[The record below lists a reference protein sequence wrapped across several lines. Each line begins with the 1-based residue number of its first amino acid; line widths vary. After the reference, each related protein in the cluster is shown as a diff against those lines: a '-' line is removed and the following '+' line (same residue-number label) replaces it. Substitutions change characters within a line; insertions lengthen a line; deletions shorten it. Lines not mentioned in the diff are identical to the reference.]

1 MSDAANLLDQVL
13 IIDRV
18 TGQGWVGRTKNFVSS
33 LVTGRIFGGGGPSAS
48 SPATAAT
55 ESAVDRITRAYSMK
69 RQPAVGAG
77 GGATSVAHLP
87 AAAPRS
93 WLFGFGSGNKV
104 NPNSG
109 ANLQPDPRSRLPLVG
124 RGGGATQ
131 ASTGER
137 SAAHAP
143 AGGASSRA
151 TELPGSQSAPPLGG
165 GSSSLHAALPPPTT
179 GARILGRGMTW
190 RDALRGKGQAAAAA
204 AMAATADALG
214 VDGSAG
220 NGVDG
225 AVAPQCALPPIVS
238 PDVTSATGGAGGS
251 WRDALPSRSKGSGAT
266 LAAGVSGV

>member
-1 MSDAANLLDQVL
+1 M
-13 IIDRV
+13 
-18 TGQGWVGRTKNFVSS
+18 
-33 LVTGRIFGGGGPSAS
+33 
-48 SPATAAT
+48 
-55 ESAVDRITRAYSMK
+55 
-69 RQPAVGAG
+69 
-77 GGATSVAHLP
+77 AHLP

-109 ANLQPDPRSRLPLVG
+109 ANLQPDPRSRLPLIG

-143 AGGASSRA
+143 PAGGALSSRA
-151 TELPGSQSAPPLGG
+151 VELLGSQSAPPAGG

-204 AMAATADALG
+204 AMAATADASG

-225 AVAPQCALPPIVS
+225 AVAPQSALPPIVS